1 MQPRRKPQLF
11 YRRLIPY
18 LPRQVGGKQ
27 ITPRR
32 GAQTHG
38 AQSGHGGNK
47 PVYHRRQT
55 TSGGTQKHAA
65 HGSNVQP
72 AHLAKRIQHVAAVRL
87 MQRQRRG
94 DDPLF
99 QSEALVGHAAAP
111 TGDALHAQSRQRRL
125 RRKLHAHAHGMGGL
139 LAGHGRLFGKISRA
153 GQDLAVY
160 DGRTLI
166 GGGNAYVHH
175 LHLVAEVVR
184 HGAHAG
190 EILGHVH
197 RLRRR
202 DAAGRDGHPLLRD
215 AVIGAENDDAAGG
228 IPRVQRAGN
237 AAQADINIFQLPQ
250 TAGGLGQR
258 ALIDRGASHGFGIR
272 RSDMGK
278 LPQERFLVVHGFKN
292 PSSVSQ
298 RTFSSAC
305 RVSSV

>member
-1 MQPRRKPQLF
+1 
-11 YRRLIPY
+11 
-18 LPRQVGGKQ
+18 
-27 ITPRR
+27 
-32 GAQTHG
+32 
-38 AQSGHGGNK
+38 
-47 PVYHRRQT
+47 
-55 TSGGTQKHAA
+55 
-65 HGSNVQP
+65 
-72 AHLAKRIQHVAAVRL
+72 

-111 TGDALHAQSRQRRL
+111 TGDALHAQSRQRRQHRRGGGGVADAHFPHAQNGHAVPL
-125 RRKLHAHAHGMGGL
+125 GLPRKLHAHAHGMGGL

-153 GQDLAVY
+153 GQDLPVY

-166 GGGNAYVHH
+166 GVGNAHVHH

-190 EILGHVH
+190 EIPSHIH

-202 DAAGRDGHPLLRD
+202 DAAWRDGHPLLRD

-228 IPRVQRAGN
+228 ILRVQRAGN

-258 ALIDRGASHGFGIR
+258 ALIDGGASHGIGIR